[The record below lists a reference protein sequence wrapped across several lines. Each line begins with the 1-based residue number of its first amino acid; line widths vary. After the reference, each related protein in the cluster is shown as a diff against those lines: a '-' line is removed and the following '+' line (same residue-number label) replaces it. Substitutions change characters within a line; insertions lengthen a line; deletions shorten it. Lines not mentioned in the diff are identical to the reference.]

1 MSRFKKPLIFSL
13 ALLPITVVSI
23 IFVCLYQFE
32 MFPPEILEE
41 AVAQVGSIGIVWAIT
56 IVQNV
61 GLIMF
66 CCFFGYILAGKLGL
80 LKPLRL
86 EKRALA
92 VTMIS
97 SLIGGIIFS
106 LDPWTFGSVI
116 EGVKDSTAAGMT
128 LYGVIASILY
138 GGIVEE
144 LLMRLFFMSLIAFL
158 IFKIFCKGRE
168 EVPEKVLVIANIV
181 AALLFAA
188 GHLPATFTE
197 FGELTPM
204 ILVRCFL
211 LNGAF
216 GLLFGRLY
224 RKYGLQ
230 YAMLSHATLHIV
242 SKIIWF
248 IFI

>member
-1 MSRFKKPLIFSL
+1 
-13 ALLPITVVSI
+13 
-23 IFVCLYQFE
+23 
-32 MFPPEILEE
+32 
-41 AVAQVGSIGIVWAIT
+41 
-56 IVQNV
+56 
-61 GLIMF
+61 
-66 CCFFGYILAGKLGL
+66 
-80 LKPLRL
+80 
-86 EKRALA
+86 
-92 VTMIS
+92 
-97 SLIGGIIFS
+97 
-106 LDPWTFGSVI
+106 
-116 EGVKDSTAAGMT
+116 MT

-158 IFKIFCKGRE
+158 IFKIFCKGRD

-188 GHLPATFTE
+188 GHLPATFTA